1 MRVSLLHGERAK
13 SLVTRL
19 IRRCSRVDVAVAW
32 ATVNGVSEALLAQ
45 DLDRLGRLI
54 VGTSFYHTDPDLLDA
69 LIDVRAAK
77 YMPPTGALF
86 HPKVY
91 LFTMPEGRAAL
102 VGSHNLTMHAF
113 TSNTEAS
120 VLIEGDG
127 REPVFRDLD
136 AFMAAA
142 WAKADVLTREFV
154 DAYRLNRDAKARHR
168 DALKVFVKPAPS
180 KRSGST
186 SRCALPVAWE
196 DLVDAVLN
204 DEHAKEQLRL
214 DVLDEARRRFA
225 TQRSFAEMDDSER
238 RELAGMVDDSRWG
251 LFGSMGGHGDFQHRV
266 NQKPAG
272 ISRAIACIPLTGEVS
287 EEDYD
292 RYVSAFQKA
301 FDGAA
306 HGAGLA
312 SATRLLA
319 MKRPDVFV
327 PFNAKNKDRLC
338 AAFGVP
344 KTTTKMENYWR
355 RIIAPLQLVP
365 WWRSSRP
372 MREVEARVWDGRAAL
387 LDAIFYEP

>member
-1 MRVSLLHGERAK
+1 MLHGERAK

-19 IRRCSRVDVAVAW
+19 IRRCCRVDVAVAW
-32 ATVNGVSEALLAQ
+32 ATVNSVSDALLAQ

-69 LIDVRAAK
+69 LIGVRAAK

-91 LFTMPEGRAAL
+91 LFALPEGRAAL

-113 TSNTEAS
+113 TVNTEAS

-127 REPVFRDLD
+127 REPVFHELD

-142 WAKADVLTREFV
+142 WAKADVLKKEFV

-168 DALKVFVKPAPS
+168 EALKEFVKPAPRRPS
-180 KRSGST
+180 GGRTRS
-186 SRCALPVAWE
+186 ALPLEWDA
-196 DLVDAVLN
+196 LVDAVQN
-204 DEHAKEQLRL
+204 DKHATDLVRL
-214 DVLDEARRRFA
+214 DVLEQARRIFA
-225 TQRSFAEMDDSER
+225 TNTSFAAMEADER
-238 RELAGMVDDSRWG
+238 RELAGMVDGNKWG
-251 LFGSMGGHGDFQHRV
+251 LFGSMWGHGDFRHRV
-266 NQKPAG
+266 NQTPGG
-272 ISRAIACIPLTGEVS
+272 ISRAIACIPPTGEVS

-292 RYVSAFQKA
+292 RYVSAFQRA

-327 PFNAKNKDRLC
+327 PFNARNKDRLC

-344 KTTTKMENYWR
+344 KTTTKMNNYWR

-365 WWRSSRP
+365 WWRSPRP
-372 MREVEARVWDGRAAL
+372 MQEIEARIWDGRAAL